1 MTGDV
6 NPAGSPPPLLS
17 SSPTSPPPP
26 SQPPLPPLRQAQ
38 IAQTEQRIL
47 AAATELFLADG
58 YLATTLEAVA
68 KRAQVGARTVYL
80 RFGTKALLFKRVVDV
95 AIVGDTEPVDVLGRD
110 WMQAAMTA
118 PTAAERIAASA
129 AAGRQIMTRTG
140 ALFAVA
146 QQAAAVEPLIA
157 GFWQQGREQ
166 TRHAHAIFWTRMVDD
181 GLLAPTVDLEWL
193 IDTSTILAA
202 AETYLLITRL
212 VGWDLDK
219 YQDWLAT
226 AFARLAQLPPAGTRV
241 PPARPGVPPAGPA

>member
-6 NPAGSPPPLLS
+6 NPAGAL
-17 SSPTSPPPP
+17 P
-26 SQPPLPPLRQAQ
+26 SLRQAQ
-38 IAQTEQRIL
+38 VAHTEQRIL
-47 AAATELFLADG
+47 AAATELFLEGG

-68 KRAQVGARTVYL
+68 RRAQVGARTVYL
-80 RFGTKALLFKRVVDV
+80 RFGTKAALFKRVIDV

-129 AAGRQIMTRTG
+129 AASRQIMQRTG

-166 TRHAHAIFWTRMVDD
+166 TRHAFAVFWTRMAED
-181 GLLAPTVDLEWL
+181 GLLGPAADLTWL
-193 IDTSTILAA
+193 TDTASILAA
-202 AETYLLITRL
+202 AETYLLITRTT
-212 VGWDLDK
+212 GWDLDA
-219 YQDWLAT
+219 YERWLART
-226 AFARLAQLPPAGTRV
+226 FSQLMAT
-241 PPARPGVPPAGPA
+241 PAR

>member
-1 MTGDV
+1 MSGDV
-6 NPAGSPPPLLS
+6 NSAGAL
-17 SSPTSPPPP
+17 P
-26 SQPPLPPLRQAQ
+26 SLRQAQ

-58 YLATTLEAVA
+58 YVATTLEAVA

-80 RFGTKALLFKRVVDV
+80 RFGTKAALFKRVVDV
-95 AIVGDTEPVDVLGRD
+95 AVVGDTEPVDVLGRD
-110 WMQAAMTA
+110 WMQAALTA

-129 AAGRQIMTRTG
+129 AAARQIMERTG

-157 GFWQQGREQ
+157 AQWQLGREQ
-166 TRHAHAIFWTRMVDD
+166 TRYAHALFWTRMAED
-181 GLLAPTVDLEWL
+181 GLLDPGLDLDWL

-212 VGWDLDK
+212 TNWGLDA
-219 YQDWLAT
+219 YQDWLVT
-226 AFARLAQLPPAGTRV
+226 TWVRLSQAAERNS
-241 PPARPGVPPAGPA
+241 

>member
-6 NPAGSPPPLLS
+6 NPASA
-17 SSPTSPPPP
+17 
-26 SQPPLPPLRQAQ
+26 LPPLRQAQ

-58 YLATTLEAVA
+58 YVATTLEAVA
-68 KRAQVGARTVYL
+68 KRAQVGPRTVYV
-80 RFGTKALLFKRVVDV
+80 RFGTKAALFKRVVDV

-110 WMQAAMTA
+110 WAQAALTA
-118 PTAAERIAASA
+118 PTAAERISASA
-129 AAGRQIMTRTG
+129 AVSRQIMERTG

-157 GFWQQGREQ
+157 AQWQQGRKQ
-166 TRHAHAIFWTRMVDD
+166 TRYAHAVIWTRMTED
-181 GLLAPTVDLEWL
+181 GLLDPGLDLDWL
-193 IDTSTILAA
+193 IDTSTILAS

-212 VGWDLDK
+212 TSWDLDT

-226 AFARLAQLPPAGTRV
+226 TGARLARIAEENP
-241 PPARPGVPPAGPA
+241 